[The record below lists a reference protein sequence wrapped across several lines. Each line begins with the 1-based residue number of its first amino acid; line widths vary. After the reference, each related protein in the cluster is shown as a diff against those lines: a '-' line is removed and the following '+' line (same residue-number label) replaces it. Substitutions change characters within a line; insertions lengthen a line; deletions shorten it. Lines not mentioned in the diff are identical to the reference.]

1 MERRRLLEAAAAASL
16 AALPGA
22 HALVAAATVQPAAP
36 VSRKYVFAHYMVAW
50 PRGGPHAG
58 LEDYAA
64 EIRDALARG
73 IDGFALNCG
82 GWHVSE
88 PQYKQRALLLYEAAK
103 RFSGRFK
110 LFVSVDGN
118 AQNELDDIV
127 ATTRGLDAQ
136 LMQDGKP
143 VLSAYGLG
151 GRDAARCDALIR
163 QARQLVAWFILHFSP
178 SRVEAVIGP
187 EQAAEIAQ
195 RSESAEGYFLFGAA
209 ALPDSLARSIKLLSF
224 TLRRERKAFMAPVT
238 PYYRG
243 LASGT
248 NYRAFETN
256 GFNGMADEWQAA
268 IAADVDWVQIVTWND
283 WAESTYV
290 APIGSTSGALVY
302 NERFGILLNHT
313 GYLDASRYFIDW
325 FKSGVKPAIERDEVF
340 YFYRLHPV
348 ELQTNLIAAISNRAA
363 FPPRNTGRLTSYI
376 HVTAFVAQDASLQ
389 VTCGSNRWLLPLH
402 AGVNEAAFPWT
413 PGWPRFVLLR
423 NGQAVLQKVGEET
436 ITRDDYSGAF
446 NYFSG
451 SMKGP
456 VS

>member
-16 AALPGA
+16 AALPGG
-22 HALVAAATVQPAAP
+22 HALVAAAAQPAAP

-50 PRGGPHAG
+50 PRGGPHAQ

-82 GWHVSE
+82 GWHASE
-88 PQYKQRALLLYEAAK
+88 PHYKQRALLLYEAAK
-103 RFSGRFK
+103 GFSGRFK
-110 LFVSVDGN
+110 LFVSIDGN

-127 ATTRGLDAQ
+127 ATIRGLDAQ

-151 GRDAARCDALIR
+151 GRDPARCNALIR
-163 QARQLVAWFILHFSP
+163 QARQLGAWFIPHFSP
-178 SRVEAVIGP
+178 GSGEAVIGP
-187 EQAAEIAQ
+187 EQATEIAK
-195 RSESAEGYFLFGAA
+195 RTESADGYFFFGAA
-209 ALPDSLARSIKLLSF
+209 ASPDSLASSIRLLAF
-224 TLRRERKAFMAPVT
+224 TLRRARKALMAPVT

-268 IAADVDWVQIVTWND
+268 IAADADWVQIVTWND

-325 FKSGVKPAIERDEVF
+325 FKSGVKPAIDRDEIF

-348 ELQTNLIAAISNRAA
+348 DLHTNLIDAISNRAA
-363 FPPRNTGRLTSYI
+363 FPPRGSGRLTSYI
-376 HVTAFVAQDASLQ
+376 HVTAFVPQEASLQ
-389 VTCGSNRWLLPLH
+389 VTCGANRWVLPLQ

-413 PGWPRFVLLR
+413 PGRPRFVLVR
-423 NGQAVLQKVGEET
+423 NGQTVLQKTGEET

-451 SMKGP
+451 SMKA
-456 VS
+456 

>member
-1 MERRRLLEAAAAASL
+1 MKRRRLLEAAAAASW
-16 AALPGA
+16 AALPGG
-22 HALVAAATVQPAAP
+22 HALAAAVAGQPAAP

-50 PRGGPHAG
+50 PRGGPHAVLG
-58 LEDYAA
+58 DYAA
-64 EIRDALARG
+64 EIRDAIAHG

-82 GWHVSE
+82 GWHASE
-88 PQYKQRALLLYEAAK
+88 PQYKQRALLLYEAA
-103 RFSGRFK
+103 RGFSGRFK
-110 LFVSVDGN
+110 LFVSIDGN

-136 LMQDGKP
+136 LMQDGRP

-151 GRDAARCDALIR
+151 GRDPGRCDALIR
-163 QARQLVAWFILHFSP
+163 QARQLGAWFIPHFSP
-178 SRVEAVIGP
+178 GRGEAVIGP
-187 EQAAEIAQ
+187 EQAAEISKRAA
-195 RSESAEGYFLFGAA
+195 SADGYFFFGAA
-209 ALPDSLARSIKLLSF
+209 ALPDSLARSIRLLSY
-224 TLRRERKAFMAPVT
+224 TLKRERKAFMAPVT

-268 IAADVDWVQIVTWND
+268 IDADVDWVQIVTWND

-290 APIGSTSGALVY
+290 APIGSTSSALVY
-302 NERFGILLNHT
+302 NKRFGILLNHT

-325 FKSGVKPAIERDEVF
+325 FKSGIKPAIERDEIF

-348 ELQTNLIAAISNRAA
+348 DLQTNLIDAISSRAA
-363 FPPRNTGRLTSYI
+363 FPPRSTGRLTSYI

-389 VTCGSNRWLLPLH
+389 VTCGPNRWVLPLH
-402 AGVNEAAFPWT
+402 AGFNEAAFPWT
-413 PGWPRFVLLR
+413 PGRPRFVLVR

-436 ITRDDYSGAF
+436 ITRNDYSGAF

-451 SMKGP
+451 SMRGP